1 MPNCITREWESH
13 GLRRL
18 PAAPRKLA
26 VVSNHVPAEVMA
38 GISRLQDAGVQ
49 VVIHGHGHDARR
61 VSPALLADVDVVLTI
76 GRTTQAALSQ
86 GIPVYCYDRF
96 GGPGYIT
103 TGNFERAAFYNFSG
117 RCCRRQLDA
126 VSIADELLAGFSAAA
141 GQMQKLAA
149 RIRSDFF
156 LPTWV
161 DLVLDKVGT
170 QPTLSDAPPGRLA
183 QARRVR
189 IAGTQV
195 ERDTALADWLESRA
209 PSRQQ
214 LRLA

>member
-1 MPNCITREWESH
+1 FSSLSPYELLECPPLYADSLTHVLANSHETREVIEGYGIPAGSITVMPNCITREWESH

-38 GISRLQDAGVQ
+38 AISRLQGAGVQ

-103 TGNFERAAFYNFSG
+103 TDNFERAAFYNFSG
-117 RCCRRQLDA
+117 R
-126 VSIADELLAGFSAAA
+126 
-141 GQMQKLAA
+141 
-149 RIRSDFF
+149 
-156 LPTWV
+156 
-161 DLVLDKVGT
+161 
-170 QPTLSDAPPGRLA
+170 
-183 QARRVR
+183 
-189 IAGTQV
+189 
-195 ERDTALADWLESRA
+195 
-209 PSRQQ
+209 
-214 LRLA
+214 